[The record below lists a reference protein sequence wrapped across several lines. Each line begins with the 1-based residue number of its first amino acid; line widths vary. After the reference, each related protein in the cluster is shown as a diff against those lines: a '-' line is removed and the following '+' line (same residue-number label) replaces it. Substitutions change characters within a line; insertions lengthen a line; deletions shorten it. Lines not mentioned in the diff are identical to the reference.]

1 MVDKND
7 RICRGKRAESRA
19 TGTYGLP
26 AQYGGKRYF
35 YSINATKMSFFQL
48 RPHPAASSTFN
59 LSSALLSQ
67 LAQTTAIFRFH
78 STPPPPSSGST
89 ANKRSAQWDLA
100 FLRFPSFFFFFSPS
114 LVRSSLLFSLFS
126 FFPPPLCIIPV
137 CRTNWFFFS
146 SNSLRT
152 RTIRKSRQYIY
163 VRMCVYK
170 KGKRV
175 ERGRE

>member
-100 FLRFPSFFFFFSPS
+100 FLRFPSFFFFF
-114 LVRSSLLFSLFS
+114 FF
-126 FFPPPLCIIPV
+126 FFPFPRSFLPSFLPLL
-137 CRTNWFFFS
+137 FFS
-146 SNSLRT
+146 STTLYYT
-152 RTIRKSRQYIY
+152 RLP
-163 VRMCVYK
+163 YK
-170 KGKRV
+170 LIFFLF
-175 ERGRE
+175 EFSSYAND

>member
-100 FLRFPSFFFFFSPS
+100 FLRFPSFFFFFFFFPPS

-152 RTIRKSRQYIY
+152 RTIRKCDLDNIY
-163 VRMCVYK
+163 MCVCVCIK
-170 KGKRV
+170 KGK
-175 ERGRE
+175 G